1 MSHCLQ
7 PTDALIVVDVQNDFC
22 RGGALPVPDG
32 DEVVPVLNQWIRAAK
47 HAGTL
52 IVASRD
58 WHPADHVSFRERGG
72 PWPMHCV
79 QGTPGS
85 NFHLDLQLP
94 ADAIIVSKAT
104 NRDQESYSAFG
115 GTGLGDL
122 LRQHGVSRVW
132 VGGLAQDYC
141 VRATA
146 LDAIREG
153 FEVHLIMEATRPVSA
168 EGGRRAIE
176 ELAAAGC
183 FMERGGA

>member
-1 MSHCLQ
+1 MSPCLE
-7 PTDALIVVDVQNDFC
+7 PTDTLIIVDVQNGFC
-22 RGGALPVPDG
+22 RGGALPVLGG
-32 DEVVPVLNQWIRAAK
+32 DEVLPVLNRWIQAAERAGA
-47 HAGTL
+47 L

-58 WHPADHVSFRERGG
+58 WHPADHVSFRDRGG
-72 PWPMHCV
+72 PWPVHCV
-79 QGTPGS
+79 QGTPGAE
-85 NFHLDLQLP
+85 FHSDLRLP

-104 NRDQESYSAFG
+104 SREQESYSAFG

-122 LRQHGVSRVW
+122 LRQRGVSRVW

-146 LDAIREG
+146 LDALREG
-153 FEVHLIMEATRPVSA
+153 FEVHLIEEATCPVSA

-183 FMERGGA
+183 FIERGGT